1 MTNIGFAGRDGVFT
15 LENAENITG
24 LYLPLAGERG
34 LKSAVTPNLGGD
46 SKIDQNTFLLEP
58 VSIENLHSNRG
69 TRNFW
74 CRMADGAIW
83 SVCGARPR
91 NSVQSRKKAVLQAGF
106 FGRHWSGRARRGCTL
121 RQRAS

>member
-74 CRMADGAIW
+74 CRMA
-83 SVCGARPR
+83 VRPLRRRPR